1 MSFTREKTKDLYML
15 TTDIENIF
23 INEYMPVAPGEYVK
37 VYLYGLFYAQA
48 EMELTY
54 SQMAQQLNLTE
65 VQVEEAW
72 EFWSHMGV
80 VDKIQRGNDY
90 DIEFKQ
96 LRSLMYGS
104 KSSEPKEDTIRE
116 EHLEEAKSAIQEEQS
131 LYDEQLK
138 DLVLGV
144 EALLGKTLSPK
155 DTREIFCWVEEIG
168 ATIDVIRGAVAYC
181 IEKGKTGIN
190 YMTKVIEQWTKDGLK
205 TEEDIRNRLQDVEQR
220 FSDYKKI
227 LQTLGLNRGVTKAE
241 KEMIDKWLD
250 EMNFTM
256 ERILDACI
264 KGSFIPNPNIR
275 YVNGILERWYEE
287 AKASGHDVNS
297 QLTVTQAVLNKYYDF
312 LRKTAEEEAQARLM
326 EVYEKLPRIKEVDE
340 ELSTLGKKLSRS
352 LLGGDQKTIAEDKR
366 LMNLLEEE
374 RAVLLTENN
383 FAEDY
388 TDIRYLCSEC
398 KDTGIT
404 EEGVRCECTKKR
416 IGEAELW
423 QNSSLEKR

>member
-1 MSFTREKTKDLYML
+1 MSFKREKTKDLYML

-23 INEYMPVAPGEYVK
+23 INEYMPLAPGEYVK
-37 VYLYGLFYAQA
+37 VYLYGLFYSHTD
-48 EMELTY
+48 MDLTH
-54 SQMAQQLNLTE
+54 SQMAMQLNLTE

-72 EFWSHMGV
+72 EFWSQLGIV
-80 VDKIQRGNDY
+80 EKIQKGKDY

-104 KSSEPKEDTIRE
+104 KSYTQKEDVLKE
-116 EHLEEAKSAIQEEQS
+116 EHYEEAKNALREEQS
-131 LYDEQLK
+131 LYDEQIK
-138 DLVLGV
+138 NLVLGV
-144 EALLGKTLSPK
+144 EALLGKPLSPK
-155 DTREIFCWVEEIG
+155 DTREIICWVEETG
-168 ATIDVIRGAVAYC
+168 ATLDVIRGAVAYC

-190 YMTKVIEQWTKDGLK
+190 YMTKVVEQWTCDGLK
-205 TEEDIRNRLQDVEQR
+205 TEDDVKNRLQEVEQR

-241 KEMIDKWLD
+241 KEMIDKWMD
-250 EMNFTM
+250 VMNFTM
-256 ERILDACI
+256 ERILEACL

-275 YVNGILERWYEE
+275 YVNGILEKWYEE
-287 AKASGHDVNS
+287 ATACGHDVNC
-297 QLTVTQAVLNKYYDF
+297 QLTVTQAGLNRYYEY
-312 LRKTAEEEAQARLM
+312 LRKTAEEEAQVRMA
-326 EVYEKLPRIKEVDE
+326 EVYEKIPRIKDVDE
-340 ELSTLGKKLSRS
+340 ELNALGKKLSRS
-352 LLGGDQKTIAEDKR
+352 LLGGDHKTVAEDKR

-388 TDIRYLCSEC
+388 TDIKYLCDLC
-398 KDTGIT
+398 NDTGIT
-404 EEGVRCECTKKR
+404 EDGVRCECTKKR

>member
-23 INEYMPVAPGEYVK
+23 INEYMPMAPGEYVK

-72 EFWSHMGV
+72 EFWNQMGV
-80 VDKIQRGNDY
+80 VEKIQKGNDY

-96 LRSLMYGS
+96 LRSLMYGLES
-104 KSSEPKEDTIRE
+104 AAQRADALKE
-116 EHLEEAKSAIQEEQS
+116 EHLEDAKNALQEERS

-155 DTREIFCWVEEIG
+155 ETREIFCWVEEIG

-205 TEEDIRNRLQDVEQR
+205 TEDDIKNRLQDVEQR

-241 KEMIDKWLD
+241 KEIIDRWLD
-250 EMNFTM
+250 EMHFTM
-256 ERILDACI
+256 ERILDACL
-264 KGSFIPNPNIR
+264 KGSFIPNPNVR
-275 YVNGILERWYEE
+275 YVNGILEKWYEE
-287 AKASGHDVNS
+287 AMASGHDVNC

-312 LRKTAEEEAQARLM
+312 LRKTAEEEAQARLT
-326 EVYEKLPRIKEVDE
+326 EVYEKMPRIKEVDE
-340 ELSTLGKKLSRS
+340 EISKLGKKLSRS

-388 TDIRYLCSEC
+388 TDIKYLCADC

-404 EEGVRCECTKKR
+404 EEGGRCECTKKR